1 MSRRAR
7 QPIRAGVHARRV
19 KRGGG
24 RKNDKRINKGGTER
38 DRGRES
44 CTWSLRQWENNSETD
59 AH

>member
-1 MSRRAR
+1 MLSRRTG

-24 RKNDKRINKGGTER
+24 RKNDERMNKGGTER

-44 CTWSLRQWENNSETD
+44 CTVMEPE
-59 AH
+59 AMGK